1 VLILEGTDGSPPFL
15 FVFLEPQMQVTK
27 DKIRSALEVL
37 SHASKSDYDGIEAEY
52 FATIAKLSNDYD
64 NYIKF
69 NIVKNKIGNFI
80 KAKMPS
86 CPSCNDGRNVF
97 IVDLN
102 INLLFF
108 DPFISD
114 KENIVQLY
122 TDTNDIYSIIDFKSP
137 DFLSLLSFV
146 KKENPELYYLFD
158 NHAYCK
164 KCKISFKGNDFIA
177 SGIGDTIPFEDI
189 ISWSKENVESNDLE

>member
-1 VLILEGTDGSPPFL
+1 MLILEGTDGSPPFP

-86 CPSCNDGRNVF
+86 CPSCNDGLNVF

-108 DPFISD
+108 DPFVSD